1 MLDWRNF
8 LMTFKDKWINFIYNF
23 TWFGQLYYILTMKIS
38 QKFPNCPIPLYYAS
52 ENIAKSL
59 DYGKLYKHDNV
70 ANIFKD
76 YLIHPRV
83 IECRLKSRTP
93 FGDCDDHAIYWCTA
107 IKKSKLAKK
116 VWFSFFTMKGRW
128 PDDTYQAHAVCVLQ
142 DFEGKFFWCDYGKL
156 NLIEK
161 IEEFQTKSAER
172 YGCEAVCGATWEILS
187 VSDDDTPIFGNIK
200 RVLPPK
206 K

>member
-1 MLDWRNF
+1 
-8 LMTFKDKWINFIYNF
+8 MTFKDKWIQFTYYF
-23 TWFGQLYYILTMKIS
+23 TWFSKIYYSLTMKIS
-38 QKFPNCPIPLYYAS
+38 ETLQKCPVPVFVNKKEIRFLLS
-52 ENIAKSL
+52 NRN
-59 DYGKLYKHDNV
+59 LYKHDNI
-70 ANIFKD
+70 ANVFKD

-83 IECRLKSRTP
+83 IQCRLEKKIP

-128 PDDTYQAHAVCVLQ
+128 PDDSYNAHAVCVFQ
-142 DFEGKFFWCDYGKL
+142 DNHNRFFWCDYSDPRQIK
-156 NLIEK
+156 NLAD
-161 IEEFQTKSAER
+161 FQVESAAR
-172 YGCEAVCGATWEILS
+172 YGCDAVCGAMWEVIEIKS
-187 VSDDDTPIFGNIK
+187 DDTPIFGEIS